1 MYERLLKLI
10 KQNMPDVDVD
20 NASPSSRLMEDLG
33 MDSIGLMMLSMAM
46 EDEFGVRF
54 DEPEPF
60 ETVQD
65 VMNYLEKH
73 AKKQEI

>member
-10 KQNMPDVDVD
+10 KQNMPDVDVES
-20 NASPSSRLMEDLG
+20 AKPESRLMEDLG

-65 VMNYLEKH
+65 VLDYLGKH
-73 AKKQEI
+73 ATK

>member
-10 KQNMPDVDVD
+10 KQNMPDVDVSK
-20 NASPSSRLMEDLG
+20 ASPESRLFEDLG

-65 VMNYLEKH
+65 VLSYLEKH
-73 AKKQEI
+73 AKK

>member
-1 MYERLLKLI
+1 MYERLLRLI
-10 KQNMPDVDVD
+10 KQNMPDVEVEK
-20 NASPSSRLMEDLG
+20 AKPESRLMEDLG

-65 VMNYLEKH
+65 VLSYLEKH
-73 AKKQEI
+73 ATK

>member
-10 KQNMPDVDVD
+10 KQNMPDVDVA

-54 DEPEPF
+54 DEPQPF
-60 ETVQD
+60 YTVQD
-65 VMNYLEKH
+65 VLDYLEKH
-73 AKKQEI
+73 ATK